1 MLLSEL
7 QYVRPGTVEEA
18 IRFLSGHDNARVLAG
33 GQTLINV
40 MKLRFASPELLVDIG
55 FIEELRSISVGTDGS
70 AELGAMVT
78 YDDIERSE
86 DLLRFRPILAEV
98 AGKIADQQVRN
109 MGTIGGNLCSN
120 DPTNHLPPLMAVLGA
135 EMTIRGP
142 DGGRTVPSADF
153 FRGVY
158 ETAVGPGEIL
168 TSIRLP
174 AAHPS
179 EGAGFASTTIGRDG
193 TGIVNVAAALRC
205 NGSIE
210 APRVAIGCVA
220 AVPVRAEALE
230 RALEGVEPSE
240 ANVRL
245 AAEGLGDSLDPP
257 GDVHASASYR
267 RHVAE
272 VLTVRAVLQA
282 IDRALLR

>member
-7 QYVRPGTVEEA
+7 EYVRPGTVEEA
-18 IRFLSGHDNARVLAG
+18 VRLLSGHDNARVLAG

-40 MKLRFASPELLVDIG
+40 MKLRFASPEVLVDIG
-55 FIEELRSISVGTDGS
+55 SIGGLRSIAVDADGS
-70 AELGAMVT
+70 VQLGAMVT

-86 DLLRFRPILAEV
+86 ELARVRPILAEV

-120 DPTNHLPPLMAVLGA
+120 DPTNHFPPLMAVLGA
-135 EMTIRGP
+135 EMTIRGS
-142 DGGRTVPSADF
+142 DGERTVSVDEF
-153 FRGVY
+153 FQGVY
-158 ETAVGPGEIL
+158 ETAVAPGEIL
-168 TSIRLP
+168 TSVRLP
-174 AAHPS
+174 GPHPS
-179 EGAGFASTTIGRDG
+179 EGAGFASLTIGRDG

-210 APRVAIGCVA
+210 SPRIAIGCVA
-220 AVPVRAEALE
+220 AIPARAEGLE

-240 ANVRL
+240 AKVRL
-245 AAEGLGDSLDPP
+245 AAEGLGASLDPP

-267 RHVAE
+267 RHLAE
-272 VLTVRAVLQA
+272 VLAVRAVMRA
-282 IDRALLR
+282 IDQALLR

>member
-7 QYVRPGTVEEA
+7 EYVRPETVEEA
-18 IRFLSGHDNARVLAG
+18 VRLLSEHDNARVLAG

-55 FIEELRSISVGTDGS
+55 SIEGLRAITVGADGS
-70 AELGAMVT
+70 VELGAMAT

-86 DLLRFRPILAEV
+86 ELARARPLLGEV

-120 DPTNHLPPLMAVLGA
+120 DPTNHFPPVLAALGGELA
-135 EMTIRGP
+135 IAGP
-142 DGGRTVPSADF
+142 GGGRTVAADEF

-158 ETAVGPGEIL
+158 ETAVDPGEVL

-174 AAHPS
+174 APAPS
-179 EGAGFASTTIGRDG
+179 EGTGFASLTIGRDG

-210 APRVAIGCVA
+210 AARVAIGCVA
-220 AVPVRAEALE
+220 AVPVRASKMEA
-230 RALEGVEPSE
+230 ALEGVEPTK

-245 AAEGLGDSLDPP
+245 AAEGLGATLDPP
-257 GDVHASASYR
+257 GDVHASADYR

-272 VLTVRAVLQA
+272 VLAVRAVLQA